1 MIEQNIV
8 EVSDVSDARLRMYSH
23 QRDALLLDW
32 PGYPHGLFIGESI
45 NVIDRAMDS
54 GLAPLSFL
62 LEEKWLEK
70 TTPLIEKALAM
81 DPRIPVFVAS
91 HVRYQQITS
100 FEVTRGALAAF
111 ARPALPDVRELL
123 RDAHR
128 VAVLEDVTNYANIGA
143 IFRSA
148 AALGIDAVLVTPGCH
163 DPYYRR
169 AARVSMG
176 TVFQVPWT
184 RVGQAR
190 AWAQEGMELL
200 HGLGFTV
207 AAMALTPEAITL
219 DDERLQRCERL
230 AIVLGTEGEGL
241 SRETIASCDYPV
253 IIPMAH
259 GVDSLNVA
267 VASGIAFWE
276 LRYRPTT
283 E

>member
-1 MIEQNIV
+1 MSDDRIIEV
-8 EVSDVSDARLRMYSH
+8 TDSSDQRLRMYSH

-32 PGYPHGLFIGESI
+32 PGYPHGLFVGESI
-45 NVIDRAMDS
+45 NVIDRAMDA

-62 LEEKWLEK
+62 LEDKWLAK
-70 TTPLIEKALAM
+70 TMPLIEKAWSL
-81 DPRIPVFVAS
+81 DPNVPVYTAS
-91 HVRYQQITS
+91 HERYQAITS

-111 ARPALPDVRELL
+111 ARPALPALNELL
-123 RDAHR
+123 AGAHR
-128 VAVLEDVTNYANIGA
+128 VAILEDVTNYANMGA

-148 AALGIDAVLVTPGCH
+148 AALGIDAVLMTPGCH

-176 TVFQVPWT
+176 TVFQIPWT
-184 RVGQAR
+184 RIGTQR
-190 AWAQEGMELL
+190 SWADEGIDQL
-200 HGLGFTV
+200 HGLGFEV
-207 AAMALTPEAITL
+207 AAMALTPGAIPL
-219 DDERLQRCERL
+219 DDDRLQRCERL

-241 SRETIASCDYPV
+241 SPQTIAACDHTV

-276 LRYRPTT
+276 LRYRS
-283 E
+283 

>member
-1 MIEQNIV
+1 MGDEQIIEV
-8 EVSDVSDARLRMYSH
+8 TDVHDQRLRMYSH

-32 PGYPHGLFIGESI
+32 PGFPHGLFIGESI

-62 LEEKWLEK
+62 LEDKWLAK
-70 TTPLIEKALAM
+70 TMPLIEKAWLL
-81 DPRIPVFVAS
+81 DPHIPVFVAS
-91 HVRYQQITS
+91 HERYQTITS

-111 ARPALPDVRELL
+111 ARPALPALDELL
-123 RDAHR
+123 RDAQR
-128 VAVLEDVTNYANIGA
+128 VAVLEDVTNYANMGA

-184 RVGQAR
+184 RIGNECD
-190 AWAQEGMELL
+190 WAHEGIGLL
-200 HGLGFTV
+200 HELGFEV
-207 AAMALTPEAITL
+207 AAMALTPGAIPL
-219 DDERLQRCERL
+219 DDERLRSCERL

-241 SRETIASCDYPV
+241 SPRTIAACDHTV

-276 LRYRPTT
+276 LRARS
-283 E
+283 

>member
-1 MIEQNIV
+1 MSDDRIIEV
-8 EVSDVSDARLRMYSH
+8 TDSSDQRLRMYSH
-23 QRDALLLDW
+23 QRDVLLLDW
-32 PGYPHGLFIGESI
+32 PGYPHGLFVGESI
-45 NVIDRAMDS
+45 NVIDRAMDA

-62 LEEKWLEK
+62 LEDKWLAK
-70 TTPLIEKALAM
+70 TMPLIEKAWSL
-81 DPRIPVFVAS
+81 DPSVPVYVAS
-91 HVRYQQITS
+91 HERYQAITS

-111 ARPALPDVRELL
+111 ARPTLPTLDELL
-123 RDAHR
+123 ADTHR
-128 VAVLEDVTNYANIGA
+128 VAILEDVTNYANMGA

-184 RVGQAR
+184 RIGTQR
-190 AWAQEGMELL
+190 DWAAEGIGLL
-200 HGLGFTV
+200 HELGFEV
-207 AAMALTPEAITL
+207 AAMALTPGAIPL
-219 DDERLQRCERL
+219 DAKRLQRCERL

-241 SRETIASCDYPV
+241 SLQTIEACDHTV

-276 LRYRPTT
+276 LRYRS
-283 E
+283 

>member
-1 MIEQNIV
+1 MSDDRIIEV
-8 EVSDVSDARLRMYSH
+8 TDSSDQRLRMYSH

-32 PGYPHGLFIGESI
+32 PGYPHGLFVGESI

-54 GLAPLSFL
+54 GMAPLSFL
-62 LEEKWLEK
+62 LEDKWLAK
-70 TTPLIEKALAM
+70 TMPLIEKAWSL
-81 DPRIPVFVAS
+81 DPGIPVYVAS
-91 HVRYQQITS
+91 HERYQAITS
-100 FEVTRGALAAF
+100 FEVTRGALVAF
-111 ARPALPDVRELL
+111 ARPALPALDELL
-123 RDAHR
+123 AGAHR
-128 VAVLEDVTNYANIGA
+128 VAILEDVTNYANMGA

-184 RVGQAR
+184 RIGTQR
-190 AWAQEGMELL
+190 SWATEGIGLL
-200 HGLGFTV
+200 HDLGFEV
-207 AAMALTPEAITL
+207 AAMALTPGAIPL
-219 DDERLQRCERL
+219 DDDRLQRCERL

-241 SRETIASCDYPV
+241 SPQTIEACDHTV

-276 LRYRPTT
+276 LRYRS
-283 E
+283 